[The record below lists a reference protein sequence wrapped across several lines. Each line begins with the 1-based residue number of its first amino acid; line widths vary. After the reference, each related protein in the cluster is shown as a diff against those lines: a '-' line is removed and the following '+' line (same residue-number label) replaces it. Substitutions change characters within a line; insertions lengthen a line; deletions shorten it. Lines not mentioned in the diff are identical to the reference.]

1 MANSTWKISR
11 SRGAAQLP
19 IGILIVLVIIVVL
32 LGKAQSTLFDRARAG
47 LADWMAPALSVVRSP
62 VQGVESWVGS
72 IGEIFTVYRQNL
84 KLKEENARL
93 RQWHNAAIV
102 LQERL
107 HRYQLLLHGIPDPE
121 LSSVLAQVIGRTSR
135 PFQQTMILDAG
146 RANGVKPGQ
155 AVVDPRGMIGRI
167 FIAGQH
173 TSWVIQLTDLNSHV
187 PVTIE
192 PGNIQAIMAGDNT
205 SEPTIEVVSQN
216 ANLKDGDQ
224 VASSGDGS
232 LLPPG
237 LPIGTL
243 HASGSGFRVS
253 LLADPAASQDV
264 NILDYKRPIEE
275 PPTPKPS
282 DLPAVAAGLKPASPA
297 PAPAPQ
303 ILVPTLLPNAGQK
316 PQTAATLTNGAPAN
330 GAPQNGATVVAQH
343 PAPGVHP
350 NPSPSTDNGSP
361 ADDQTN
367 Q

>member
-11 SRGAAQLP
+11 SRGYAQLP
-19 IGILIVLVIIVVL
+19 IGVLIVLAIVAVL
-32 LGKAQSTLFDRARAG
+32 LFKAQSQLFDRARAHI
-47 LADWMAPALSVVRSP
+47 ADWMAPALHTVRTP
-62 VQGVESWVGS
+62 VADFDSWVGS

-107 HRYQLLLHGIPDPE
+107 RRYQLLLHAIPDPE

-135 PFQQTMILDAG
+135 PFQQTMIIDAG
-146 RANGVKPGQ
+146 RADGVKPGQ

-167 FIAGQH
+167 FIAGEH

-192 PGNIQAIMAGDNT
+192 PGNIQAIMAGDNS
-205 SEPTIEVVSQN
+205 SEPSIEVVSQN
-216 ANLKDGDQ
+216 AVLKEGDQ

-243 HASGSGFRVS
+243 HVSGGNFRVS
-253 LLADPAASQDV
+253 LLADPASSQDV
-264 NILDYKRPIEE
+264 NILDYKRPIEDL
-275 PPTPKPS
+275 PAMRPS
-282 DLPAVAAGLKPASPA
+282 DLPAVAAGLKPA
-297 PAPAPQ
+297 APAPQ
-303 ILVPTLLPNAGQK
+303 TLQQPVPVVMPK
-316 PQTAATLTNGAPAN
+316 PPQSASTAP
-330 GAPQNGATVVAQH
+330 GATQLAQH
-343 PAPGVHP
+343 APGAAQVSQTHS
-350 NPSPSTDNGSP
+350 SPPTDNSQTG
-361 ADDQTN
+361 DDQTN

>member
-19 IGILIVLVIIVVL
+19 IGILIVLAIIVVL
-32 LGKAQSTLFDRARAG
+32 LGKAQSQIFDRARAG
-47 LADWMAPALSVVRSP
+47 LADWMAPVLTVVRSP
-62 VQGVESWVGS
+62 VQGVENWIGS
-72 IGEIFTVYRQNL
+72 IGEIFTVYKQNL

-107 HRYQLLLHGIPDPE
+107 HRYQLLLHAIPDPE

-146 RANGVKPGQ
+146 SVNGVKPGQ

-167 FIAGQH
+167 YIAGRH

-264 NILDYKRPIEE
+264 NILDYKRPIEN
-275 PPTPKPS
+275 PPAPRPN
-282 DLPAVAAGLKPASPA
+282 DLPAVAAGLKPAAPA

-303 ILVPTLLPNAGQK
+303 ILVPTLQPNPALK
-316 PQTAATLTNGAPAN
+316 PQTAAT
-330 GAPQNGATVVAQH
+330 
-343 PAPGVHP
+343 PAPGATQLAQHATPVAQTAHP
-350 NPSPSTDNGSP
+350 KPSSPSDNASP
-361 ADDQTN
+361 DDDQTN